1 MKGGEELTW
10 ARTMAMEKQ
19 GQVYTMFIKQNQQD
33 FLVHNF
39 GKSVDTSKQKYFL
52 LGSLSK

>member
-10 ARTMAMEKQ
+10 ARTMVMEKQ

-33 FLVHNF
+33 LLVHNF

>member
-10 ARTMAMEKQ
+10 ARTMVMEKQ
-19 GQVYTMFIKQNQQD
+19 GQVYIMFIKQNQQD